1 MTKVAIVAL
10 GASAGGLS
18 ALQTFFGHVRTD
30 LDVAF
35 VVVMHLAPD
44 HTSALG
50 EILASETEM
59 PVVTVRKKAMLKPG
73 HIYVIQPGHDLTIA
87 DDAVVARPF
96 STARDRMAPINRLFE
111 SVAASRTD
119 GIAVILSGEGSDGAD
134 GARAVKVAGGVIL
147 AQNPEE
153 AQHSGMP
160 AAVIATGIVDIV
172 ASSSALAERL
182 DHCIKPP
189 EHGYGGRR
197 RRGAHL
203 PHPRAASS
211 THRP

>member
-1 MTKVAIVAL
+1 MAKKIAPKTAKKTASKKTPKPLTKVAIVAL

-73 HIYVIQPGHDLTIA
+73 HIYVIQP
-87 DDAVVARPF
+87 AR
-96 STARDRMAPINRLFE
+96 T
-111 SVAASRTD
+111 
-119 GIAVILSGEGSDGAD
+119 
-134 GARAVKVAGGVIL
+134 
-147 AQNPEE
+147 
-153 AQHSGMP
+153 
-160 AAVIATGIVDIV
+160 
-172 ASSSALAERL
+172 
-182 DHCIKPP
+182 
-189 EHGYGGRR
+189 
-197 RRGAHL
+197 
-203 PHPRAASS
+203 
-211 THRP
+211 

>member
-1 MTKVAIVAL
+1 
-10 GASAGGLS
+10 
-18 ALQTFFGHVRTD
+18 
-30 LDVAF
+30 
-35 VVVMHLAPD
+35 
-44 HTSALG
+44 
-50 EILASETEM
+50 
-59 PVVTVRKKAMLKPG
+59 
-73 HIYVIQPGHDLTIA
+73 
-87 DDAVVARPF
+87 
-96 STARDRMAPINRLFE
+96 MAPINRLFE

-182 DHCIKPP
+182 SIIASSRPNMAMVDAVDEEPIYRIL
-189 EHGYGGRR
+189 GLLRR
-197 RRGAHL
+197 RTGHDFSHYKRSTVRRRISRRMQLTRNENLTRYAEYLAKSDTEVEALFSDMLISVTAFFLDKNIFETLNDKVIVPLFDRLEASNGAEI
-203 PHPRAASS
+203 RA
-211 THRP
+211 